1 MNKEMQTSVKHTTY
15 LRHIID
21 MACNI
26 IPTIDGKAMSKSDF
40 FVNAAAAKAIALI
53 KRSPGHNYDAI
64 KEAWE
69 KQHGAVSDYGDDIE
83 EVIENEEIG
92 EEDELLKELAEG

>member
-21 MACNI
+21 IARGI
-26 IPTIDGKAMSKSDF
+26 IPTIDGKNVPKNDF
-40 FVNAAAAKAIALI
+40 FVNAAAEKAIELI
-53 KRSPGHNYDAI
+53 KRSPGHNYEAI

-69 KQHGAVSDYGDDIE
+69 KQHGAVYDYDEYGE
-83 EVIENEEIG
+83 EVVENGDGE
-92 EEDELLKELAEG
+92 EEDELLKELAES